1 MTLFITPCPESVIKL
16 EKKNEGDK
24 IYKRDDKY
32 LQIIWYFALKTQV
45 GHPKIYQNNK
55 KIN

>member
-45 GHPKIYQNNK
+45 GHPKIY
-55 KIN
+55 